1 MWLLRLLAVILVV
14 AIGASLLIYVVTGNR
29 YYLAVSWRL
38 FRYGI
43 VFALI
48 VFALMFIERLAVHS
62 RLARALKKAIQR
74 VAQRSF
80 WQVFTG

>member
-14 AIGASLLIYVVTGNR
+14 SIGASFLLYALTGNR
-29 YYLAVSWRL
+29 NYLVFSWRL

-48 VFALMFIERLAVHS
+48 VFALMIIERVAV
-62 RLARALKKAIQR
+62 IP
-74 VAQRSF
+74 V
-80 WQVFTG
+80 

>member
-14 AIGASLLIYVVTGNR
+14 AIGAGLLIYVITGQR
-29 YYLAVSWRL
+29 SYLNFSWRM

-48 VFALMFIERLAVHS
+48 VFALMIIERV
-62 RLARALKKAIQR
+62 AIIP
-74 VAQRSF
+74 
-80 WQVFTG
+80 

>member
-14 AIGASLLIYVVTGNR
+14 GIGASLLIYAFTRNR
-29 YYLAVSWRL
+29 YYLGLAWRL

-48 VFALMFIERLAVHS
+48 VFGLMIIERV
-62 RLARALKKAIQR
+62 AIIP
-74 VAQRSF
+74 V
-80 WQVFTG
+80 